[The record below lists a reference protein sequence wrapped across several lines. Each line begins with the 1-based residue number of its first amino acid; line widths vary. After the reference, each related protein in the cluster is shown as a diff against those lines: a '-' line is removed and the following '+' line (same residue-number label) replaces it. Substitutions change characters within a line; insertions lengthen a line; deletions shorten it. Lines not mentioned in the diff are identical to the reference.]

1 LFSLK
6 KDEFS
11 HIFWLLKSSF
21 GWILSG
27 SLFLQLP
34 EHLDG
39 IDDADIGVVEVVECT
54 EGEGRHNPDESLAQ
68 VRN

>member
-1 LFSLK
+1 MNF
-6 KDEFS
+6 
-11 HIFWLLKSSF
+11 HIFF
-21 GWILSG
+21 GYLNLPLAG
-27 SLFLQLP
+27 FFQALFLQLP